1 MNAKTAKIV
10 GLAGGVIGVSLIVMA
25 LINAGVLGFR
35 YLQNARYEQE
45 IKRLALE
52 YTLEAAEKHK
62 AWEADAPKREAEAKA
77 EAERKQAEW
86 AAESRQRQVEADA
99 RRQERLEEFKRDAAN
114 AERLREENR
123 IQSAKAQR
131 ERAAQ
136 AEAQQKEWL
145 GKIVSQEEAR
155 RAQLRKLADDHA
167 ASKAA
172 KPPAN

>member
-1 MNAKTAKIV
+1 MNEKTKKLV
-10 GLAGGVIGVSLIVMA
+10 GLAGGVIGISLIVMA

-35 YLQNARYEQE
+35 YIQNARYEQE
-45 IKRLALE
+45 IKRLQLE
-52 YTLEAAEKHK
+52 YTLDAAEKHK
-62 AWEADAPKREAEAKA
+62 AWVAAAPKREAEAKI

-86 AAESRQRQVEADA
+86 AIVSKQREAESAERHRQRLIEFNLDAQEAA
-99 RRQERLEEFKRDAAN
+99 RK
-114 AERLREENR
+114 REEYR
-123 IQSAKAQR
+123 IEQAKIHR

-136 AEAQQKEWL
+136 AEAQQKEFMD
-145 GKIVSQEEAR
+145 KIAAQEEAR